1 MCWSVLLLFLVS
13 GIFSINYGL
22 FVPCSLTVGNLSIFS
37 QMGIDNIG
45 NYRWLGIS
53 TIN

>member
-22 FVPCSLTVGNLSIFS
+22 FVPCSLTVGKLSVFS
-37 QMGIDNIG
+37 QMGIDTIG
-45 NYRWLGIS
+45 NCRWVGTS
-53 TIN
+53 PIN